1 MIDEKSLPKWAVT
14 IAKSFSGKECFEFR
28 LERLGKLH
36 EYRAMVKKLQK
47 ETNMRLLDCQKKGQA
62 EFGWLGS
69 EQERLTYAQ
78 HLGERRGLGL
88 KDNQAA
94 SARERYARK
103 KNRSFE
109 EMVAKLPANADPI
122 VEMNWIKSHPAMTRK
137 ARAKNNDKI
146 LINEDDI
153 LNSSSGPAPSR
164 AAAQQLQHWAN
175 SPDQFFKDIL
185 SETKKAKAKSEEE
198 ESKQRSQKTTKEI
211 DAMLSGLFSDE

>member
-1 MIDEKSLPKWAVT
+1 MIEEKSLPKWSVVQ
-14 IAKSFSGKECFEFR
+14 AKHFTGKECFAFR
-28 LERLGKLH
+28 LERMGKLH
-36 EYRAMVKKLQK
+36 EYRSMVKRLKK
-47 ETNMRLLDCQKKGQA
+47 ETNMRQLDCEKKGQA

-78 HLGERRGLGL
+78 HLSERRGAGL
-88 KDNQAA
+88 KDNHAHN
-94 SARERYARK
+94 ARERYARK
-103 KNRSFE
+103 KNRTFE
-109 EMVAKLPANADPI
+109 QLVAKLPANADPI

-153 LNSSSGPAPSR
+153 LNSSSGSAPSR

-198 ESKQRSQKTTKEI
+198 ESRQRSQKTTKEI
-211 DAMLSGLFSDE
+211 DAMLRGVFANE